1 MKWKLATGM
10 QAPVLPRL
18 GNTEACIYSSGLR
31 EIICAIFLKNT
42 FWRTAHQSKILMFTA
57 ILGN

>member
-18 GNTEACIYSSGLR
+18 GNTEACIYSSLR
-31 EIICAIFLKNT
+31 EIICAIFLVLEDS
-42 FWRTAHQSKILMFTA
+42 HQSKILMFTA